1 MWCDLLEILNPAEAT
16 IDSMRKEEENMAN
29 RNNPWNKCAR
39 DYKGPAKTL
48 ATILLAV
55 IAILLMV
62 SLSSCTT
69 QAENVSY
76 NLSQE
81 ADNFNIRRKIT
92 VINLRTDTMLYTM
105 EGNFSI
111 DRSNSNAIDIIG
123 ENPGKTYYKHFIR
136 LPDEVTYIV
145 EDMGST
151 GVNRYAYE
159 VNFNPLMMFVATPTI
174 ID

>member
-1 MWCDLLEILNPAEAT
+1 
-16 IDSMRKEEENMAN
+16 MAN
-29 RNNPWNKCAR
+29 RNNHWNNYANNYRNKA
-39 DYKGPAKTL
+39 GKTL

-55 IAILLMV
+55 ITILLMV
-62 SLSSCTT
+62 SLSSCTNT
-69 QAENVSY
+69 QAQNVSY

-111 DRSNSNAIDIIG
+111 DRTNAGAIDLIG

-145 EDMGST
+145 EDLGST